1 VVVAHLLFSPVL
13 QLNSIK
19 VLPAKKTKNK
29 YQTTEFIFFF
39 LLDSERTTLAG
50 SIPKNQFLHNKVSL
64 SLFVIPH
71 SSFVGHVL
79 LLFSNSDFVVG
90 RNPGRSV
97 IISKQ
102 LMVFNFLLVGIV
114 FSYRPYFF
122 FWQVK

>member
-1 VVVAHLLFSPVL
+1 VCGGGPSSSFTSAAVL

-64 SLFVIPH
+64 PLFVIPH

-79 LLFSNSDFVVG
+79 LLFSNSDFVVSSVET
-90 RNPGRSV
+90 PGGPS
-97 IISKQ
+97 SSA
-102 LMVFNFLLVGIV
+102 N
-114 FSYRPYFF
+114 S
-122 FWQVK
+122 